1 MNNIATSTY
10 SPGAVDPGRHELQS
24 ASTSGNALQ
33 VRRIAPGDPL
43 GDVQRLRR
51 EVYFHEQG
59 QQHEKSSR
67 IADGLDGSGTVIVVE
82 RGAQAVGT
90 LRVHDFSAPA
100 VQVEYGSLFQ
110 IDRFAS
116 AWPLQRVVV
125 GSRFAVQSDQRALAV
140 VDCLIEE
147 TYRHAL
153 HHEIRFGLVAC
164 EPSLYSLFEYYG
176 FREYLPPAVMP
187 DGSALL
193 RMLLVTEDEPHLR
206 QCDSPL
212 QHLVRNPAAGV
223 AARTWLQRSFKQA
236 F

>member
-1 MNNIATSTY
+1 MNDN
-10 SPGAVDPGRHELQS
+10 AVSMS
-24 ASTSGNALQ
+24 APMASYNHGMHAVVAPADTLV
-33 VRRIAPGDPL
+33 VRRILPGEQL

-59 QQHEKSSR
+59 QQREHSTR
-67 IADGLDGSGTVIVVE
+67 IADGLDESGTVIVVE
-82 RGAQAVGT
+82 RGDQAVGT
-90 LRVHDFSAPA
+90 LRMHDFSAAA

-125 GSRFAVQSDQRALAV
+125 GSRFAVQSDQRVQSVL
-140 VDCLIEE
+140 DKLIQE

-153 HHEIRFGLVAC
+153 EKDIRFGLVAC

-176 FREYLPPAVMP
+176 FREYLPPAILP

-206 QCDSPL
+206 RCDSPL
-212 QHLVRNPAAGV
+212 QHMVRNPAAGR
-223 AARTWLQRSFKQA
+223 AARTWLERSFSQA

>member
-1 MNNIATSTY
+1 MNDNAASMPAPAAAFPGHPMHALS
-10 SPGAVDPGRHELQS
+10 SPADTL
-24 ASTSGNALQ
+24 A
-33 VRRIAPGDPL
+33 VRRILPGQPL
-43 GDVQRLRR
+43 GDVPRLRR

-59 QQHEKSSR
+59 QQREQSAR

-82 RGAQAVGT
+82 RGDQAVGT
-90 LRVHDFSAPA
+90 LRMHDFSSAA

-125 GSRFAVQSDQRALAV
+125 GSRFAVQSDQRVQSVL
-140 VDCLIEE
+140 DRLIEE

-153 HHEIRFGLVAC
+153 EKDIRFGLVAC

-176 FREYLPPAVMP
+176 FREYLPPAIMA

-206 QCDSPL
+206 HCDSPL
-212 QHLVRNPAAGV
+212 QHMVRNPAAGR
-223 AARTWLQRSFKQA
+223 AARTWLERSFSQA

>member
-1 MNNIATSTY
+1 MINPTAMVQ
-10 SPGAVDPGRHELQS
+10 PLRDVGAHDQRPPAEDGLK
-24 ASTSGNALQ
+24 
-33 VRRIAPGDPL
+33 VRRIYPGEPL

-51 EVYFHEQG
+51 EVYYSEQG
-59 QQHEKSSR
+59 QQRETSNR
-67 IADGLDGSGTVIVVE
+67 IVDGLDGSGTVIVVE

-90 LRVHDFSAPA
+90 LRMHDFSAPA

-125 GSRFAVQSDQRALAV
+125 GSRFAVQSDQRALTV
-140 VDCLIEE
+140 VDRLIEE

-153 HHEIRFGLVAC
+153 EHDLRFGLVAC

-176 FREYLPPAVMP
+176 FREYLPPAVLA
-187 DGSALL
+187 DGRALL
-193 RMLLVTEDEPHLR
+193 RMLLVVEDEPHLR

-212 QHLVRNPAAGV
+212 QHLVRNPAAGR
-223 AARTWLQRSFKQA
+223 AARTWLERSFRQA

>member
-1 MNNIATSTY
+1 MNDN
-10 SPGAVDPGRHELQS
+10 AVSMS
-24 ASTSGNALQ
+24 ASRATYDYGMHAVAAPADPLV
-33 VRRIAPGDPL
+33 VRRILPGEAL

-51 EVYFHEQG
+51 EVYFLEQG
-59 QQHEKSSR
+59 QQQREHSTR

-82 RGAQAVGT
+82 RGDQAVGT
-90 LRVHDFSAPA
+90 LRMHDFSAAA

-125 GSRFAVQSDQRALAV
+125 GSRFAVQSDQRVQSVL
-140 VDCLIEE
+140 DRLIEE

-153 HHEIRFGLVAC
+153 EKDIRFGLVAC

-176 FREYLPPAVMP
+176 FREYLPPAILA

-206 QCDSPL
+206 RCDSPL
-212 QHLVRNPAAGV
+212 QHMVRNPAAGR
-223 AARTWLQRSFKQA
+223 AARTWLERSFSQA

>member
-1 MNNIATSTY
+1 MIN
-10 SPGAVDPGRHELQS
+10 QS
-24 ASTSGNALQ
+24 ASLHSLRGVDARAHNFLQPAEDALQ
-33 VRRIAPGDPL
+33 VRRILPGEPL

-51 EVYFHEQG
+51 EVYYNEQG
-59 QQHEKSSR
+59 QHEASHR
-67 IADGLDGSGTVIVVE
+67 ISDGLDGSGTVIVVE
-82 RGAQAVGT
+82 RGTQAVGT
-90 LRVHDFSAPA
+90 LRVHDFSSPA

-125 GSRFAVQSDQRALAV
+125 GSRLAVQSDQRALDV
-140 VDCLIEE
+140 VDCLMEE

-153 HHEIRFGLVAC
+153 EHDLRFGLVAC

-176 FREYLPPAVMP
+176 FREYLPPAVLA
-187 DGSALL
+187 DGRALL
-193 RMLLVTEDEPHLR
+193 RMLLVVEDEPHLR

-212 QHLVRNPAAGV
+212 QHMVRNPAAGRV
-223 AARTWLQRSFKQA
+223 ARNWLERSFKQA

>member
-1 MNNIATSTY
+1 MNDNVASMSAPVDLRGDHLMHMVS
-10 SPGAVDPGRHELQS
+10 SPAHGLMA
-24 ASTSGNALQ
+24 
-33 VRRIAPGDPL
+33 RRILPGQRL
-43 GDVQRLRR
+43 GNVERLRR

-59 QQHEKSSR
+59 QQRAHSNR
-67 IADGLDGSGTVIVVE
+67 IADGLDSSGTVIVVE
-82 RGAQAVGT
+82 RGEQAVAT
-90 LRVHDFSAPA
+90 LRMHDFASAA

-125 GSRFAVQSDQRALAV
+125 GSRFAVQSDQRVQGVL
-140 VDCLIEE
+140 DRLIQE

-153 HHEIRFGLVAC
+153 EKDIRFGLVAC

-176 FREYLPPAVMP
+176 FREYLPPAIMA

-206 QCDSPL
+206 RCDSPL
-212 QHLVRNPAAGV
+212 QHMVRNPAAGR
-223 AARTWLQRSFKQA
+223 AARTWLERSFTQA

>member
-1 MNNIATSTY
+1 MNDN
-10 SPGAVDPGRHELQS
+10 AVSMCAPMASYRHHMHAVVAAPDSL
-24 ASTSGNALQ
+24 A
-33 VRRIAPGDPL
+33 VRRILPGEPL

-59 QQHEKSSR
+59 QQQRDDSTR
-67 IADGLDGSGTVIVVE
+67 VADGLDGCGTVIAVE
-82 RGAQAVGT
+82 RDDQAVGT
-90 LRVHDFSAPA
+90 LRIHDFSAAA

-125 GSRFAVQSDQRALAV
+125 GSRFAVQSDQRLQSV
-140 VDCLIEE
+140 LDKLIQES
-147 TYRHAL
+147 YRHAL
-153 HHEIRFGLVAC
+153 EKDVRFGLVAC

-176 FREYLPPAVMP
+176 FREYLPPAVLA

-206 QCDSPL
+206 RCDSPL
-212 QHLVRNPAAGV
+212 LHMVRNPAAGR
-223 AARTWLQRSFKQA
+223 AARTWLERSFSHA

>member
-1 MNNIATSTY
+1 MCAPNSSY
-10 SPGAVDPGRHELQS
+10 DDDMLAVVAPADSL
-24 ASTSGNALQ
+24 A
-33 VRRIAPGDPL
+33 VRRILPGEPL

-59 QQHEKSSR
+59 QQHRDDSNR
-67 IADGLDGSGTVIVVE
+67 VADGLDGSGTVIVVE
-82 RGAQAVGT
+82 RDDQAVGT
-90 LRVHDFSAPA
+90 LRMHDFSAAA

-125 GSRFAVQSDQRALAV
+125 GSRFAVQSDQRLQCV
-140 VDCLIEE
+140 LDKLIQE

-153 HHEIRFGLVAC
+153 DKDVRFGLVAC

-176 FREYLPPAVMP
+176 FREYLPPAILA

-206 QCDSPL
+206 RCESPL
-212 QHLVRNPAAGV
+212 QHLVRNPMAGR
-223 AARTWLQRSFKQA
+223 AARTWLERSFSQA

>member
-1 MNNIATSTY
+1 MNDNAASMSEPMSTY
-10 SPGAVDPGRHELQS
+10 DDGMLAVTSPAD
-24 ASTSGNALQ
+24 TLQ
-33 VRRIAPGDPL
+33 VRRIVPGEPL

-59 QQHEKSSR
+59 QQQREHSTR

-82 RGAQAVGT
+82 RGHQAVGT
-90 LRVHDFSAPA
+90 LRMHDFSAAA

-125 GSRFAVQSDQRALAV
+125 GSRFAMQSDQRVQSVL
-140 VDCLIEE
+140 DKLIAE
-147 TYRHAL
+147 TYRYAL
-153 HHEIRFGLVAC
+153 EKDIRFGLVAC

-176 FREYLPPAVMP
+176 FREYLPPAILP
-187 DGSALL
+187 DGSAVL

-206 QCDSPL
+206 RCDSPL
-212 QHLVRNPAAGV
+212 QHMVRNPAAGR
-223 AARTWLQRSFKQA
+223 AARTWLERSFSHA

>member
-1 MNNIATSTY
+1 MNDNAVSMSAPAAAFPDHLMHAIS
-10 SPGAVDPGRHELQS
+10 SPGETLS
-24 ASTSGNALQ
+24 
-33 VRRIAPGDPL
+33 VRRILPGQPL

-59 QQHEKSSR
+59 QQHEQSPR

-82 RGAQAVGT
+82 RGEQAVGT
-90 LRVHDFSAPA
+90 LRMHDFSSAA

-125 GSRFAVQSDQRALAV
+125 GSRFAVQSDQRVQSVL
-140 VDCLIEE
+140 DRLIQE

-153 HHEIRFGLVAC
+153 EKDIRFGLVAC

-176 FREYLPPAVMP
+176 FREYLPPAITA

-206 QCDSPL
+206 RCDSPL
-212 QHLVRNPAAGV
+212 QHMVRNPAAGR
-223 AARTWLQRSFKQA
+223 AARTWLERSFSQA